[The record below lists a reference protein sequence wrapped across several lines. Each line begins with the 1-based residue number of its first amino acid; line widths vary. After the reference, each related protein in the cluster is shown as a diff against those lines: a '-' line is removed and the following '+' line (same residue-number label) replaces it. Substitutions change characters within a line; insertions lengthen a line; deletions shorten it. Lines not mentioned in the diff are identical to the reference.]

1 MDNRYIITTN
11 NTTLEIDDVMY
22 LGYKDTTG
30 LVLDKF
36 QNFYKILW
44 SLFRGQNV

>member
-1 MDNRYIITTN
+1 MDDRNIITTN

-30 LVLDKF
+30 F
-36 QNFYKILW
+36 
-44 SLFRGQNV
+44 G